1 MKKYIAVFFAAA
13 LMVCSCGTSRYSYY
27 HDDYSR
33 GPRPGYSY
41 DGHDRYNPGP
51 FDPTSE
57 IREKKARVRQL
68 ERNLRNEKQTLK
80 VLKENLKIDKR
91 NGAGA
96 SVIRREKNE
105 IELLKRQIAFDKAE
119 IKRLK
124 KDISAAREYRE
135 EARKK

>member
-51 FDPTSE
+51 SDPTSE

-80 VLKENLKIDKR
+80 VLQGKASAMTYSGKPVWDGFGDID
-91 NGAGA
+91 
-96 SVIRREKNE
+96 
-105 IELLKRQIAFDKAE
+105 L
-119 IKRLK
+119 
-124 KDISAAREYRE
+124 
-135 EARKK
+135 